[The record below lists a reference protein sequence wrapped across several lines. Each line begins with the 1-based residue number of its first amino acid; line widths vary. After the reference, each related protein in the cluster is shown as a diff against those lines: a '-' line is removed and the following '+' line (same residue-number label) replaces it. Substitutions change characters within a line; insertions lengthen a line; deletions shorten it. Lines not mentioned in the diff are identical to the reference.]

1 MSLGIIERIR
11 RFRGDKIIL
20 ILVVG
25 LSLISILLV
34 YSTEG
39 KRVVTHIVHL
49 LFCYAGLGIFYFIN
63 YKKLVTNFSLLGL
76 LLAIVLLVW
85 TLGSSAVRGVTL
97 FGFDLQTFYF
107 IGFLIIVFIS
117 NYIGRR
123 FDNGQT
129 ELDNKEMV
137 YASIVL
143 LGFCGGIAL
152 LNMSTAIILFLTGLA
167 MFFVGNFKWRG
178 IFSLVG
184 LVGGLVLIVTLLVA
198 TGKLDNVGRISTFV
212 NRWEY
217 YFTKD
222 NQDGYGD
229 QMILSRA
236 AIARSGLHPAG
247 PGRGVIKYRLPE
259 NSTDY
264 AFAALFEETGFVVG
278 LIVIFI
284 YMTIFYRS
292 WHISRNSKSAMGS
305 LLAFGIGFWMTC
317 QAFVHIGVN
326 CELLPATGQTLPFIS
341 TGGASLFVSGCAVGM
356 LLNVSKMNVI
366 DSQKPD
372 PHSMFI
378 RGESRQSG
386 MPAQM

>member
-1 MSLGIIERIR
+1 MEMNPEIKGKLKQ
-11 RFRGDKIIL
+11 FKGDKIIV
-20 ILVVG
+20 ILVVL

-39 KRVVTHIVHL
+39 KRVLSHIVHL
-49 LFCYAGLGIFYFIN
+49 LFCYVGLGVCYMFN
-63 YKKLVTNFSLLGL
+63 YRKVVANFSMLGL
-76 LLAIVLLVW
+76 LLAVVLLIW

-97 FGFDLQTFYF
+97 FGIDLQTFYF
-107 IGFLIIVFIS
+107 IGFLIILFIS

-123 FDNGQT
+123 YDLGQT
-129 ELDNKEMV
+129 ELDAKEMRYV
-137 YASIVL
+137 SLIL
-143 LGFCGGIAL
+143 LAFCGGIAM
-152 LNMSTAIILFLTGLA
+152 LNMSTAIILFLTGIA
-167 MFFVGNFKWRG
+167 MFFVGNFKWKN
-178 IFSLVG
+178 IFALIG
-184 LVGGLVLIVTLLVA
+184 LVSVVVIVAMLLV
-198 TGKLDNVGRISTFV
+198 TSGKLNNVGRISTFV

-217 YFTKD
+217 YFTHE
-222 NQDGYGD
+222 NVDGYGD

-236 AIARSGLHPAG
+236 AIARSGLQPTG

-264 AFAALFEETGFVVG
+264 AYASLFEETGLIVG
-278 LIVIFI
+278 LIIIFF

-292 WHISRNSKSAMGS
+292 WQIARQSKSATGS

-341 TGGASLFVSGCAVGM
+341 TGGASLFVSGCAMGV

-366 DSQKPD
+366 ESHQEDVHTS
-372 PHSMFI
+372 FI
-378 RGESRQSG
+378 RGERG
-386 MPAQM
+386 

>member
-1 MSLGIIERIR
+1 MEMNPEIKGKLKQ
-11 RFRGDKIIL
+11 FKGDKIIV
-20 ILVVG
+20 ILVML

-39 KRVVTHIVHL
+39 KRVLSHIVHL
-49 LFCYAGLGIFYFIN
+49 LFCYAGLAVCYMFN
-63 YKKLVTNFSLLGL
+63 YRKVVANFSMLGL
-76 LLAIVLLVW
+76 LLAVVLLVW

-107 IGFLIIVFIS
+107 IGFLIILFIS

-123 FDNGQT
+123 CDLGQT
-129 ELDNKEMV
+129 ELDAKEMRYV
-137 YASIVL
+137 SLIL
-143 LGFCGGIAL
+143 LAFCGGIAM
-152 LNMSTAIILFLTGLA
+152 LNMSTAIILFLTGIA
-167 MFFVGNFKWRG
+167 MFFVGNFKWKN
-178 IFSLVG
+178 IFALVG
-184 LVGGLVLIVTLLVA
+184 LVSVVVIVAMLLV
-198 TGKLDNVGRISTFV
+198 TSGKLNNVGRISTFV

-217 YFTKD
+217 YFTHE
-222 NQDGYGD
+222 NVDGYGD

-236 AIARSGLHPAG
+236 AIARSGLHPTG

-264 AFAALFEETGFVVG
+264 AYASLFEETGLVVG
-278 LIVIFI
+278 LIIIFF
-284 YMTIFYRS
+284 YMSIFYRS
-292 WHISRNSKSAMGS
+292 WQIARQSKSATGS

-341 TGGASLFVSGCAVGM
+341 TGGASLFVSGCAMGV

-366 DSQKPD
+366 ESQQD
-372 PHSMFI
+372 NVHTSFI
-378 RGESRQSG
+378 RGERV
-386 MPAQM
+386 